1 MGGTSESDSNSSS
14 GEEDGD
20 VEWRKA
26 IDSVAATTSSY
37 VSSAISSAAN
47 HSSTP
52 AVDGDDGRSH
62 KPKHYQIKVSLV
74 PNCVWY
80 LYPVNMAQKILDE
93 ILEKT
98 LVMVKEDP
106 IYAPDID
113 ALSDG
118 GEGSEPMSNGGGIRL
133 FKNSTPGIVLDH
145 IDEPQQ
151 PRKRPKILP
160 GKEIDEKSKKFKKR
174 LQSVAVGG
182 EDIMAAARDAS
193 RKSVE
198 RLQSKEIAAK
208 EAVRREEERV
218 AELKRVRGERWLP
231 SIARDMKLNSHY

>member
-1 MGGTSESDSNSSS
+1 MGGTSESNSNSSS

-52 AVDGDDGRSH
+52 AVDGADGRSH
-62 KPKHYQIKVSLV
+62 KPKHYQIK
-74 PNCVWY
+74 
-80 LYPVNMAQKILDE
+80 AQKILDE

-193 RKSVE
+193 RKSVA

-208 EAVRREEERV
+208 EAARREEERV